1 MVYRDQRCAKLK
13 GFIRVTKSNCLLDQT
28 AVPRSLSGLCA
39 PLEAA
44 RSVIRA
50 RAAGNAAQLSCQI
63 LLEKNKWEMF
73 GAVSGEL
80 IRGSKSLGLEA
91 LQLHAVGRLMRLRGD
106 VRGQAR
112 RPFLLLLSIL
122 LKYARH
128 VIFHFLVTCA
138 DGVQLE
144 LPVFKTGVVGG
155 SCANT
160 K

>member
-1 MVYRDQRCAKLK
+1 MRAFGGGQVSGGC
-13 GFIRVTKSNCLLDQT
+13 
-28 AVPRSLSGLCA
+28 RST
-39 PLEAA
+39 
-44 RSVIRA
+44 
-50 RAAGNAAQLSCQI
+50 QLSNSFRKKKTSGRC
-63 LLEKNKWEMF
+63 L
-73 GAVSGEL
+73 GEL

-91 LQLHAVGRLMRLRGD
+91 LQLHAVGRLMRLGGD
-106 VRGQAR
+106 VRGQAH

-138 DGVQLE
+138 DVVQLE
-144 LPVFKTGVVGG
+144 LPVLKTGVVGG

>member
-1 MVYRDQRCAKLK
+1 
-13 GFIRVTKSNCLLDQT
+13 
-28 AVPRSLSGLCA
+28 
-39 PLEAA
+39 
-44 RSVIRA
+44 
-50 RAAGNAAQLSCQI
+50 
-63 LLEKNKWEMF
+63 MF
-73 GAVSGEL
+73 GAVTGEL

-91 LQLHAVGRLMRLRGD
+91 LQLHAVGRLMRLGGD
-106 VRGQAR
+106 VRGQAH

-138 DGVQLE
+138 DVVQLE
-144 LPVFKTGVVGG
+144 LPVLKTGVVGG